1 MLETYTVD
9 HSLVGVRSYCSPVTC
24 RIMPGGSGSNGIISP
39 PQRSDRHDR
48 RRKLGAIV
56 LAYYSL
62 VLVVQRGA
70 WERSVLY
77 SVLCTLT
84 QSQNVRS

>member
-39 PQRSDRHDR
+39 PRCSDRHDR

-62 VLVVQRGA
+62 VHTRSAARGLGTK
-70 WERSVLY
+70 RTL
-77 SVLCTLT
+77 LCTLT